1 MEPHLCYYYLK
12 NLTRGFLF
20 MKIEKYYDETTKGK
34 SKERCFYLDFMLL
47 T

>member
-12 NLTRGFLF
+12 NLTRCFLF
-20 MKIEKYYDETTKGK
+20 MKIEKNYDETTKVK